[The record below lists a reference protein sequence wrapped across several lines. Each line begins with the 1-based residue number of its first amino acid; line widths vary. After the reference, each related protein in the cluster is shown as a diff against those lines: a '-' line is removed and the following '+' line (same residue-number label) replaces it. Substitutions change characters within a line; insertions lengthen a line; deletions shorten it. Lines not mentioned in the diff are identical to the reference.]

1 MSSNKKRK
9 APCSEESEPQN
20 KESYEDETAEE
31 SAEESTEEPKEPAE
45 ETAEPA
51 DPIAQRLF
59 SHFLS
64 HAEHNSMRLFLYRD
78 ALAPYLQTFRTHL
91 SAGEHW
97 IQCAEEFGLL
107 TTMRGIYS
115 LHPAG
120 LIPLYR
126 FSDPI
131 TLRAVHLL
139 RSVVDTLRRHGTHE
153 SILRVVNV
161 LLHYV
166 PGNYT
171 IHATRHPVFAVKYR
185 VK

>member
-9 APCSEESEPQN
+9 APCSEETEPQN
-20 KESYEDETAEE
+20 KEPEE
-31 SAEESTEEPKEPAE
+31 EPKESEEEPKEPE
-45 ETAEPA
+45 EEPKKPANRA

-59 SHFLS
+59 SYFLS

-153 SILRVVNV
+153 SILRVANT
-161 LLHYV
+161 LLQHI

-171 IHATRHPVFAVKYR
+171 IHATRHPVFAMKYR